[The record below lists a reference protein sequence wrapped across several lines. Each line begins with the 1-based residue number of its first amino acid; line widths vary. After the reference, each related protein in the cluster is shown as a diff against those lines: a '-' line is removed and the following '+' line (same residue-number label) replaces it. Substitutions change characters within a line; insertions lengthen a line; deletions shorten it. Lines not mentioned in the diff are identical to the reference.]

1 LRDVLQQGVAL
12 LRELFA
18 VAVVL
23 QLPLGVESLRA
34 GDDLLDL
41 IETG

>member
-18 VAVVL
+18 VRVVL
-23 QLPLGVESLRA
+23 QLPLGVESLA
-34 GDDLLDL
+34 PAT
-41 IETG
+41 ICSI